1 MSDERSVVRPLT
13 YVTGALVIA
22 LFVSVVLPRYLFP
35 APVPPRPPRPPLA
48 DLLVVKTFFSTFTTV
63 LLIMLLLTYARIY
76 RGLPNRFTLGLLGFI
91 VSLMLYALTANPLIA
106 LLFGFHQLVTPG
118 PFTFL
123 PDLFASVSVIIL
135 LQQSYK

>member
-35 APVPPRPPRPPLA
+35 APVPPRPPLA
-48 DLLVVKTFFSTFTTV
+48 DLLIVKTFFSTFTTV

>member
-35 APVPPRPPRPPLA
+35 APVPSRPPLPGP
-48 DLLVVKTFFSTFTTV
+48 LIVKTFFSTFTTV
-63 LLIMLLLTYARIY
+63 LLIMLLLTYVRIY

-106 LLFGFHQLVTPG
+106 LLFGFHPSVTLG

-123 PDLFASVSVIIL
+123 PNLFASVSVIIL